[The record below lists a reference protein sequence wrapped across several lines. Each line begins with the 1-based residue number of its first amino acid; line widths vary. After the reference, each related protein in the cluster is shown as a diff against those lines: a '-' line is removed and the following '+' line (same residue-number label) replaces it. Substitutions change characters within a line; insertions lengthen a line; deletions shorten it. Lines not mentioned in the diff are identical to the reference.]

1 MFQRGIVQ
9 FPSVCSGTPMSLIRI
24 AHSTMIKIVL
34 FVRSGARRRRGGAG
48 LLSGAVGIVLLDWC
62 RKVYKSDLSLI
73 FFCILDEAATN
84 KEAAKVL

>member
-1 MFQRGIVQ
+1 MDLILGALKIVSTGIVQ

-62 RKVYKSDLSLI
+62 RKI
-73 FFCILDEAATN
+73 
-84 KEAAKVL
+84 

>member
-34 FVRSGARRRRGGAG
+34 FVTSGARRRRGGAE
-48 LLSGAVGIVLLDWC
+48 LLSRAVGIVLLDWC
-62 RKVYKSDLSLI
+62 RKIYTSDLSLI
-73 FFCILDEAATN
+73 FFYILDEAAEDEEGT
-84 KEAAKVL
+84 KV